1 MPHFKIACYSL
12 VVLLAFAF
20 GGCAPST
27 AAKPEMAPQKSATT
41 TTPGGS
47 SQGKGEGQRGTG
59 SESSTAPGSLEALQK
74 GQSSA
79 TPGSSPLK
87 DVFFEFDRYDLRTD
101 ARETLKVN
109 ADWLKRNPAARI
121 EIEGHCDSRGT
132 NEYNLALGAKR
143 AQAAKDYLATLG
155 IPADRLSTISYGAE
169 IPVCKEQSEDCW
181 SQNRRARFVVIAGKP
196 AS

>member
-12 VVLLAFAF
+12 VALFAFAF

-27 AAKPEMAPQKSATT
+27 AAKPEMTAPKSGTPAA
-41 TTPGGS
+41 PGGS
-47 SQGKGEGQRGTG
+47 GQGEGQRGSG

-74 GQSSA
+74 GQNPA
-79 TPGSSPLK
+79 TPASSPLK

-109 ADWLKRNPAARI
+109 ADWLKRNPTARI

-143 AQAAKDYLATLG
+143 AQAAKDYLANLG
-155 IPADRLSTISYGAE
+155 IPGERLSTISYGAE
-169 IPVCKEQSEDCW
+169 IPVCTEQSENCW